1 MFIEKKD
8 GKFVSVYE
16 HEKKLK
22 FIHAIWGAEIDGTPY
37 AFVGNREEDRD
48 LIAIHFD
55 KASGKYVYDTLEK
68 LERNPETQM
77 KYVIVD

>member
-22 FIHAIWGAEIDGTPY
+22 FIHAIWGTEIDGTPY

-55 KASGKYVYDTLEK
+55 KASGKRGIMAFEYSLGLYEK
-68 LERNPETQM
+68 AIP
-77 KYVIVD
+77 V